1 MTLAKFANNLAAV
14 GCALACAVAAGAF
27 PFGARAQGIQD
38 ALAEAYRNNPQLLAQ
53 RARVRATDEQ
63 VPQALAGWR
72 PTVDMTADAGTS
84 RYETNIPSSSSP
96 ALQHREPKSTKLEL
110 TQPLYRGGRT
120 RAATSEAEN
129 NVKAERARL
138 VAVEQRVLLD
148 AATAYLD
155 LYREIAVLDLNVN
168 NEQVLRRQLEATRD
182 RFQVGEITRTD
193 VFQAEARLAR
203 ATADRIKAEGDIE
216 IARASFVKVI
226 GAAPPAAPALP
237 ASPDRLP
244 EDKDKAIREAAVQNP
259 AVIAAEFDQKAAKDR
274 VDSAEGELLPTF
286 RIVASAGKDWESS
299 NESSRISNL
308 EAKLKFSMPLYGAG
322 ATYAKVRGAKQTA
335 AERQNL
341 IDKERRDAVQTA
353 TRAWDTLLSARAR
366 VDSFNSQIKAATVAL
381 EGVERE
387 AAVGSRTV
395 LDVLNAEQELLDA
408 KVNHVR
414 AQRDELVAAFELK
427 SAIGLLTA
435 ERMGLKVDLYDPVVN
450 YDESRDRWFGTSV
463 KGGAE

>member
-1 MTLAKFANNLAAV
+1 MPAASFA
-14 GCALACAVAAGAF
+14 
-27 PFGARAQGIQD
+27 QTIED
-38 ALAEAYRNNPQLLAQ
+38 AMAEAYRNNPQLLAS
-53 RARVRATDEQ
+53 RARVRSTDEQ

-72 PTVDMTADAGTS
+72 PTVDMTADAGGA
-84 RYETNIPSSSSP
+84 RYETNIPSTTSS
-96 ALQHREPKSTKLEL
+96 ARQDREPKSAKIEL
-110 TQPLYRGGRT
+110 SQPLFRGGRT
-120 RAATSEAEN
+120 QAATSEAEN

-138 VAVEQRVLLD
+138 VTVEQRVLLD

-155 LYREIAVLDLNVN
+155 LYREIAVLDLNRG

-203 ATADRIKAEGDIE
+203 ATAERIKAEGDLE
-216 IARASFVKVI
+216 ISRASYVKAI
-226 GAAPPAAPALP
+226 GVTPPAELTLPPA
-237 ASPDRLP
+237 PDRLP
-244 EDKDKAIREAAVQNP
+244 DEKDKAIRDAAVQNP
-259 AVIAAEFDQKAAKDR
+259 AVIAAEFDQRAAKDR
-274 VDSAEGELLPTF
+274 VAGVEGELLPTF

-299 NESSRISNL
+299 NESSRISNV
-308 EAKLKFSMPLYGAG
+308 EAKLKFSMPLYEAG
-322 ATYAKVRGAKQTA
+322 ATYARVRGAKQAA

-366 VDSFNSQIKAATVAL
+366 VDSFDSQIRAATVAL

-427 SAIGLLTA
+427 SAIGQLVA
-435 ERMGLKVDLYDPVVN
+435 EQLALKVDLYDPAIN
-450 YDESRDRWFGTSV
+450 YDESREKWLGTSV

>member
-1 MTLAKFANNLAAV
+1 MI
-14 GCALACAVAAGAF
+14 GCALACALPADAF
-27 PFGARAQGIQD
+27 AQGIED
-38 ALAEAYRNNPQLLAQ
+38 AMAEAYRNNPQLLAQ

-72 PTVDMTADAGTS
+72 PSVDMTADAGGAH
-84 RYETNIPSSSSP
+84 YETNIPSSGSP
-96 ALQHREPKSTKLEL
+96 ARQDREPKSAKLEIS
-110 TQPLYRGGRT
+110 QPLYSGGRT
-120 RAATSEAEN
+120 VAATSEAEN

-138 VAVEQRVLLD
+138 VTVEQRTLLD

-155 LYREIAVLDLNVN
+155 LYREIAVLDLNIN

-203 ATADRIKAEGDIE
+203 ATADRIKAEGDLE
-216 IARASFVKVI
+216 IARATYVKVI
-226 GAAPPAAPALP
+226 GAAPPTGPTLPVAPDLLP
-237 ASPDRLP
+237 D
-244 EDKDKAIREAAVQNP
+244 DKDKAIRDAAIQNP
-259 AVIAAEFDQKAAKDR
+259 AVIAAEYDQRAAKDR
-274 VDSAEGELLPTF
+274 IDGAEGELLPTF

-299 NESSRISNL
+299 NESSRISNV
-308 EAKLKFSMPLYGAG
+308 EAKLKFSMPLYEAG

-353 TRAWDTLLSARAR
+353 TRAWDTLQSARAR
-366 VDSFNSQIKAATVAL
+366 VDSFDSQIKAAAVAL

-408 KVNHVR
+408 RVNHVR

-427 SAIGLLTA
+427 SAVGLLTA
-435 ERMGLKVDLYDPVVN
+435 GRIGLKVELYDPTVYYN
-450 YDESRDRWFGTSV
+450 ESRDKWLGTSV
-463 KGGAE
+463 KDGAD

>member
-1 MTLAKFANNLAAV
+1 M
-14 GCALACAVAAGAF
+14 
-27 PFGARAQGIQD
+27 
-38 ALAEAYRNNPQLLAQ
+38 AEAYRNNPQLLAQ
-53 RARVRATDEQ
+53 RARVRATDET

-72 PTVDMTADAGTS
+72 PTVDMTADAGTQ
-84 RYETNIPSSSSP
+84 RYETNIPSSTSP
-96 ALQHREPKSTKLEL
+96 ALQNREPKSTKIEL
-110 TQPLYRGGRT
+110 SQPLFRGGRT
-120 RAATSEAEN
+120 EAATSEAEN

-138 VAVEQRVLLD
+138 VTVEQRVLLD

-155 LYREIAVLDLNVN
+155 LYRDFAVLDLNVG

-203 ATADRIKAEGDIE
+203 AIADRIKAEGDLE
-216 IARASFVKVI
+216 ISRATYVKVV
-226 GAAPPAAPALP
+226 GAAPAANPVLPAA
-237 ASPDRLP
+237 PDRLP
-244 EDKDKAIREAAVQNP
+244 DDKDKAIRDAAVQNP
-259 AVIAAEFDQKAAKDR
+259 AVVAAEFDQRAAQDR
-274 VDSAEGELLPTF
+274 VAGAEGELLPTF

-308 EAKLKFSMPLYGAG
+308 EAKLKFSMPLYEAG
-322 ATYAKVRGAKQTA
+322 ATYAKVRGAKQSA

-341 IDKERRDAVQTA
+341 IDKERRDAVQLA
-353 TRAWDTLLSARAR
+353 TRAWDTLQSARAR
-366 VDSFNSQIKAATVAL
+366 VDSFDSQIKAATVAL

-427 SAIGLLTA
+427 SAIGHLVA
-435 ERMGLKVDLYDPVVN
+435 EQLALKVERYDPTVY
-450 YDESRDRWFGTSV
+450 YDESRGKWFGTSG
-463 KGGAE
+463 KGSAP

>member
-1 MTLAKFANNLAAV
+1 
-14 GCALACAVAAGAF
+14 
-27 PFGARAQGIQD
+27 
-38 ALAEAYRNNPQLLAQ
+38 
-53 RARVRATDEQ
+53 
-63 VPQALAGWR
+63 
-72 PTVDMTADAGTS
+72 
-84 RYETNIPSSSSP
+84 
-96 ALQHREPKSTKLEL
+96 KSTKIEL
-110 TQPLYRGGRT
+110 SQPLFRGGRT
-120 RAATSEAEN
+120 SAATSEAEN

-138 VAVEQRVLLD
+138 KAVEQKVLLE

-155 LYREIAVLDLNVN
+155 LYREIAVLDLNRG

-203 ATADRIKAEGDIE
+203 ATAERIKAEGDLE
-216 IARASFVKVI
+216 ISRASYVKVV
-226 GAAPPAAPALP
+226 GAAPPAQLTLP
-237 ASPDRLP
+237 PSPDRLP
-244 EDKDKAIREAAVQNP
+244 DEKDKAIRDAAVHNP
-259 AVIAAEFDQKAAKDR
+259 AVIAAEFDQRAAKDR
-274 VDSAEGELLPTF
+274 IAGAEGELLPTF

-308 EAKLKFSMPLYGAG
+308 EAKLKFSMPLYEAG
-322 ATYAKVRGAKQTA
+322 ATYARVRGAKQTA

-366 VDSFNSQIKAATVAL
+366 VDSFDSQIKAATVAL

-427 SAIGLLTA
+427 SAIGHLIA
-435 ERMGLKVDLYDPVVN
+435 EQLALKVELYDPATN
-450 YDESRDRWFGTSV
+450 YDESREKWFGTSV

>member
-1 MTLAKFANNLAAV
+1 MNSRGSLIAI
-14 GCALACAVAAGAF
+14 GCALVCAF
-27 PFGARAQGIQD
+27 PPASFAESVED
-38 ALAEAYRNNPQLLAQ
+38 AMAEAYRNNPQLLAQ
-53 RARVRATDEQ
+53 RARVRSTDEQ

-72 PTVDMTADAGTS
+72 PTVDVTADTGGA
-84 RYETNIPSSSSP
+84 RYETNIPSTTSP
-96 ALQHREPKSTKLEL
+96 ALQNREPKSTKIEL
-110 TQPLYRGGRT
+110 SQPLFRGGRT
-120 RAATSEAEN
+120 QAATSEAEN

-138 VAVEQRVLLD
+138 VSIEQKVLLE
-148 AATAYLD
+148 AASAHLD
-155 LYREIAVLDLNVN
+155 LYRDIAVLDLNVN
-168 NEQVLRRQLEATRD
+168 NEQVLRRQLEATRA

-203 ATADRIKAEGDIE
+203 ATADRIKAEGDLE
-216 IARASFVKVI
+216 ISRASYVKVV
-226 GAAPPAAPALP
+226 GAAPPAKPALP
-237 ASPDRLP
+237 PSPDRLP
-244 EDKDKAIREAAVQNP
+244 DDKNKAIRDAATQNP
-259 AVIAAEFDQKAAKDR
+259 AVIAAEFDHRAAKDR
-274 VDSAEGELLPTF
+274 VDGAQGELLPTF

-308 EAKLKFSMPLYGAG
+308 EAKLKFSMPLYEAG

-341 IDKERRDAVQTA
+341 IDKERRDAIQIA
-353 TRAWDTLLSARAR
+353 NRAWDTLLSARAR
-366 VDSFNSQIKAATVAL
+366 VDSLDSQIKAATVAL

-427 SAIGLLTA
+427 SAVGHLTA
-435 ERMGLKVDLYDPVVN
+435 ERLALKVELYDPAVH
-450 YDESRDRWFGTSV
+450 YDESRDKWFGTSG
-463 KGGAE
+463 KGSAE

>member
-1 MTLAKFANNLAAV
+1 MAKSRIVSTVL
-14 GCALACAVAAGAF
+14 GCALAYAMPAASF
-27 PFGARAQGIQD
+27 AQTIED
-38 ALAEAYRNNPQLLAQ
+38 AMAEAYRNNPQLLAS
-53 RARVRATDEQ
+53 RARVRSTDEQ

-72 PTVDMTADAGTS
+72 PTVDMTADAGGA
-84 RYETNIPSSSSP
+84 RYETNIPSTTSS
-96 ALQHREPKSTKLEL
+96 ARQDREPKSAKIEL
-110 TQPLYRGGRT
+110 SQPLFRGGRT
-120 RAATSEAEN
+120 QAATSEAEN

-138 VAVEQRVLLD
+138 VTVEQRVLLD

-155 LYREIAVLDLNVN
+155 LYREIAVLDLNRG

-203 ATADRIKAEGDIE
+203 ATAERIKAEGDLE
-216 IARASFVKVI
+216 ISRASYVKAI
-226 GAAPPAAPALP
+226 GVTPPAELTLPPA
-237 ASPDRLP
+237 PDRLP
-244 EDKDKAIREAAVQNP
+244 DEKDKAIRDAAVQNP
-259 AVIAAEFDQKAAKDR
+259 AVIAAEFDQRAAKDR
-274 VDSAEGELLPTF
+274 VAGVEGELLPTF

-299 NESSRISNL
+299 NESSRISNV
-308 EAKLKFSMPLYGAG
+308 EAKLKFSMPLYEAG
-322 ATYAKVRGAKQTA
+322 ATYARVRGAKQAA

-366 VDSFNSQIKAATVAL
+366 VDSFDSQIRAATVAL

-427 SAIGLLTA
+427 SAIGQLVA
-435 ERMGLKVDLYDPVVN
+435 EQLALKVDLYDPAIN
-450 YDESRDRWFGTSV
+450 YDESREKWLGTSV

>member
-1 MTLAKFANNLAAV
+1 M
-14 GCALACAVAAGAF
+14 
-27 PFGARAQGIQD
+27 
-38 ALAEAYRNNPQLLAQ
+38 
-53 RARVRATDEQ
+53 
-63 VPQALAGWR
+63 
-72 PTVDMTADAGTS
+72 
-84 RYETNIPSSSSP
+84 
-96 ALQHREPKSTKLEL
+96 
-110 TQPLYRGGRT
+110 
-120 RAATSEAEN
+120 
-129 NVKAERARL
+129 
-138 VAVEQRVLLD
+138 
-148 AATAYLD
+148 
-155 LYREIAVLDLNVN
+155 
-168 NEQVLRRQLEATRD
+168 EATRD

-203 ATADRIKAEGDIE
+203 ATADRIKAEGDLE
-216 IARASFVKVI
+216 ISRASYVKVV
-226 GAAPPAAPALP
+226 GAAPSAKPVLP

-244 EDKDKAIREAAVQNP
+244 DDKDKAIRDAAVRNP
-259 AVIAAEFDQKAAKDR
+259 AVVAAEFDQRAAKDR
-274 VDSAEGELLPTF
+274 VDGAEGELLPTF

-308 EAKLKFSMPLYGAG
+308 EAKLKFSMPLYEAG

-353 TRAWDTLLSARAR
+353 TRAWDILLSARAR
-366 VDSFNSQIKAATVAL
+366 VDSFDSQIKAATVAL

-427 SAIGLLTA
+427 SAVGLLTA
-435 ERMGLKVDLYDPVVN
+435 LDLALKVELYDPAVY
-450 YDESRDRWFGTSV
+450 YDESRGKWFGTSV

>member
-1 MTLAKFANNLAAV
+1 MFLTAL
-14 GCALACAVAAGAF
+14 GCALACALPAALS
-27 PFGARAQGIQD
+27 AQTIEE
-38 ALAEAYRNNPQLLAQ
+38 AMAEAYRSNPQLLAQ
-53 RARVRATDEQ
+53 RARVRSTDEQ

-72 PTVDMTADAGTS
+72 PTVDMTADAGGAH
-84 RYETNIPSSSSP
+84 YETNIPSTASP
-96 ALQHREPKSTKLEL
+96 ARQDREPKSTKIEL
-110 TQPLYRGGRT
+110 SQPLYRGGRT
-120 RAATSEAEN
+120 SAATSEAEN

-138 VAVEQRVLLD
+138 VTVEQRVLLD

-155 LYREIAVLDLNVN
+155 LYREIAVLDLNRG
-168 NEQVLRRQLEATRD
+168 NEQVLRRQLDATRD

-203 ATADRIKAEGDIE
+203 AIADRIKAEGDLE
-216 IARASFVKVI
+216 ISRASYVKVI
-226 GAAPPAAPALP
+226 GVAPPAELTLPPA
-237 ASPDRLP
+237 PDRLP
-244 EDKDKAIREAAVQNP
+244 DEKDKAIRDAAIQNP
-259 AVIAAEFDQKAAKDR
+259 AVIAAEFDQRAARDR
-274 VDSAEGELLPTF
+274 VDGAAGELLPTF
-286 RIVASAGKDWESS
+286 KIVASAGKDWESS
-299 NESSRISNL
+299 NESSRISNV
-308 EAKLKFSMPLYGAG
+308 EAKLKFSMPLYEAG
-322 ATYAKVRGAKQTA
+322 ATYARVRGAKQAA

-366 VDSFNSQIKAATVAL
+366 VDSFDSQIRAATVAL

-427 SAIGLLTA
+427 SAVGHLVA
-435 ERMGLKVDLYDPVVN
+435 EQLALKVDLYDPAIN
-450 YDESRDRWFGTSV
+450 YDESRGKWLGTSV

>member
-1 MTLAKFANNLAAV
+1 MAKFAKILMAI
-14 GCALACAVAAGAF
+14 GGALACALPAGGF
-27 PFGARAQGIQD
+27 AQGIED
-38 ALAEAYRNNPQLLAQ
+38 AMAEAYRHNPQLLAQ

-72 PTVDMTADAGTS
+72 PTVDMTADAGAS
-84 RYETNIPSSSSP
+84 RYESNIPSTSSP
-96 ALQHREPKSTKLEL
+96 ALQSREPKSTKLEIS
-110 TQPLYRGGRT
+110 QPLYSGGRT
-120 RAATSEAEN
+120 QASTSEAEN

-138 VAVEQRVLLD
+138 VTVEQKTLLD

-155 LYREIAVLDLNVN
+155 LYREIAVLDLNVS
-168 NEQVLRRQLEATRD
+168 NEQVLRRQLDATRD

-203 ATADRIKAEGDIE
+203 AIADRIKAEGDLE
-216 IARASFVKVI
+216 IARATYVKVV
-226 GAAPPAAPALP
+226 GAPPPSGPALP
-237 ASPDRLP
+237 TAPDTLP
-244 EDKDKAIREAAVQNP
+244 EDKDKAIRDAATQNP
-259 AVIAAEFDQKAAKDR
+259 AVVAAEFDQRAARDK
-274 VDSAEGELLPTF
+274 VDGAEGELLPTF

-308 EAKLKFSMPLYGAG
+308 EAKLKFSMPLYEAG
-322 ATYAKVRGAKQTA
+322 TTYAKVRGAKQTA

-353 TRAWDTLLSARAR
+353 TRAWDTLQSARAR
-366 VDSFNSQIKAATVAL
+366 VDSFDSQIKAAAVAL

-408 KVNHVR
+408 RVNHVR

-435 ERMGLKVDLYDPVVN
+435 DRIGLKVELYDPVLN
-450 YDESRDRWFGTSV
+450 YNESRGKWFGTSV

>member
-1 MTLAKFANNLAAV
+1 MAKFAMNLTAV
-14 GCALACAVAAGAF
+14 GCALACAVAAGVF
-27 PFGARAQGIQD
+27 PLGARAQGIAD

-72 PTVDMTADAGTS
+72 PTVDMTADAGTA

-120 RAATSEAEN
+120 QAATSEAEN

-138 VAVEQRVLLD
+138 VTVEQRVLLD

-203 ATADRIKAEGDIE
+203 ATADRIKAEGDLE
-216 IARASFVKVI
+216 IARASYVKVI
-226 GAAPPAAPALP
+226 GAAPPAAPNLP
-237 ASPDRLP
+237 ASPDQVP
-244 EDKDKAIREAAVQNP
+244 EDKDKAIRDAAVQNP

-286 RIVASAGKDWESS
+286 RFVASAGKDWESS

-308 EAKLKFSMPLYGAG
+308 EAKLKLSMPLYEAG

-353 TRAWDTLLSARAR
+353 TRAWDTLQSARAR
-366 VDSFNSQIKAATVAL
+366 VDSFDSQIKAATVAL

-427 SAIGLLTA
+427 SAVGLLTA
-435 ERMGLKVDLYDPVVN
+435 ERLRLAVDLYNPVVN
-450 YDESRDRWFGTSV
+450 YDESRDKWFGTSV
-463 KGGAE
+463 KGGVE

>member
-1 MTLAKFANNLAAV
+1 VANS
-14 GCALACAVAAGAF
+14 GKIQRPIGYALAWAVLGAI
-27 PFGARAQGIQD
+27 GWSDAYAQSIAD
-38 ALAEAYRNNPQLLAQ
+38 AMAEAYRNNPQLLAS

-72 PTVDMTADAGTS
+72 PTVDMTADTGAA
-84 RYETNIPSSSSP
+84 RYQTNIPSSSSP
-96 ALQHREPKSTKLEL
+96 ELQHREPKSTKVEIA
-110 TQPLYRGGRT
+110 QPLYRGGRT
-120 RAATSEAEN
+120 MAATSEAEN

-138 VAVEQRVLLD
+138 VTSEQRVLLD
-148 AATAYLD
+148 AATAYLN
-155 LYREIAVLDLNVN
+155 LYREIAVLDLNTN
-168 NEQVLRRQLEATRD
+168 NEQVLRRQLDATRD

-203 ATADRIKAEGDIE
+203 ATADRIKAQGDLE
-216 IARASFVKVI
+216 IARASYVRVI
-226 GAAPPAAPALP
+226 GAPPPGAPTLP
-237 ASPDRLP
+237 ASPDQLP
-244 EDKDKAIREAAVQNP
+244 EDKDKAIRDSAVQNP
-259 AVIAAEFDQKAAKDR
+259 AVVAAEYDQRAAKDR
-274 VDSAEGELLPTF
+274 VDGATGELLPTF

-308 EAKLKFSMPLYGAG
+308 EAKLKFSMPIYEAG
-322 ATYAKVRGAKQTA
+322 ATYAKVRGAKHTA

-353 TRAWDTLLSARAR
+353 NRAWDTLQSARAR
-366 VDSFNSQIKAATVAL
+366 VDSFDSQIKAAIVAL

-427 SAIGLLTA
+427 SAAGLLTA
-435 ERMGLKVDLYDPVVN
+435 ERLGLKVELYDPVVN
-450 YDESRDRWFGTSV
+450 YDESRGKLFGTSV
-463 KGGAE
+463 KGGVE

>member
-1 MTLAKFANNLAAV
+1 MNLTAV
-14 GCALACAVAAGAF
+14 GCALACAVASGIL
-27 PFGARAQGIQD
+27 PFGARAQGIAD

-72 PTVDMTADAGTS
+72 PTVDMTADTGTA

-120 RAATSEAEN
+120 QAATSEAEN

-138 VAVEQRVLLD
+138 VTVEQRVLLD

-203 ATADRIKAEGDIE
+203 ATADRIKAEGDLE
-216 IARASFVKVI
+216 IARASYVKVI

-237 ASPDRLP
+237 ASPDQVP
-244 EDKDKAIREAAVQNP
+244 EDKDKAIRDAAVQNP

-274 VDSAEGELLPTF
+274 VDGAEGELLPTF
-286 RIVASAGKDWESS
+286 RFVASAGKDWESS

-308 EAKLKFSMPLYGAG
+308 EAKLKFSMPLYEAG

-353 TRAWDTLLSARAR
+353 TRAWDTLQSARAR
-366 VDSFNSQIKAATVAL
+366 VDSFDSQIKAATVAL

-427 SAIGLLTA
+427 SAVGLLTA
-435 ERMGLKVDLYDPVVN
+435 ERLRLAVDLYDPVVN
-450 YDESRDRWFGTSV
+450 YDESRDKWFGTSV
-463 KGGAE
+463 KGGVE

>member
-1 MTLAKFANNLAAV
+1 MFLTAL
-14 GCALACAVAAGAF
+14 GCALACALPAALS
-27 PFGARAQGIQD
+27 AQTIEE
-38 ALAEAYRNNPQLLAQ
+38 AMAEAYRSNPQLLAQ
-53 RARVRATDEQ
+53 RARVRSTDEQ

-72 PTVDMTADAGTS
+72 PTVDMTADAGGAH
-84 RYETNIPSSSSP
+84 YETNISSTTSP
-96 ALQHREPKSTKLEL
+96 ARQDREPKSTKIEL
-110 TQPLYRGGRT
+110 SQPLYRGGRT
-120 RAATSEAEN
+120 SAATSEAEN

-138 VAVEQRVLLD
+138 VTVEQRVLLD

-155 LYREIAVLDLNVN
+155 LYREIAVLDLNRG
-168 NEQVLRRQLEATRD
+168 NEQVLRRQLDATRD

-203 ATADRIKAEGDIE
+203 AIADRIKAEGDLE
-216 IARASFVKVI
+216 ISRASYVRVI
-226 GAAPPAAPALP
+226 GVAPPAELTLPPA
-237 ASPDRLP
+237 PDRLP
-244 EDKDKAIREAAVQNP
+244 DEKDKAIRDAAIQNP
-259 AVIAAEFDQKAAKDR
+259 AVIAAEFDQRAARDR
-274 VDSAEGELLPTF
+274 VDGAAGELLPTF
-286 RIVASAGKDWESS
+286 KIVASAGKDWESS

-308 EAKLKFSMPLYGAG
+308 EAKLKFSMPLYEAG
-322 ATYAKVRGAKQTA
+322 ATYARVRGAKQAA

-366 VDSFNSQIKAATVAL
+366 VDSFDSQIRAATVAL

-427 SAIGLLTA
+427 SAVGHLVA
-435 ERMGLKVDLYDPVVN
+435 EQLALKVDLYDPAIN
-450 YDESRDRWFGTSV
+450 YDESRGKWLGTSV